1 MAAARDDAFD
11 DDDIIAPERY
21 GARGHPHDAFAWL
34 RANDPL
40 RYVRPTSF
48 RPFWAVTR
56 HADIVEIEK
65 DPELFASEPRPI
77 LQPEVSQPEM
87 REELIAQIFQRLQD
101 SPKLLEVMASAGEQG
116 LIRSLVQMDPPDH
129 TKYRA
134 LVQPWFKPS
143 NIKRLEDRLGAIIG
157 GILDDMAGD
166 GSERELDFVQDIAVW
181 PPLKLIAEL
190 LGIPREDEWRILKL
204 TNELFAGEDPEMRRA
219 GEDPLSIFDTIKD
232 LYDYFT
238 RLTDER
244 RANPGEDL
252 ASYIANG
259 RIDGEY
265 LPYKELISY
274 YIIVAT
280 AGHETTRT
288 AIAGGLHALLTHPE
302 QFDELQRAAGGE
314 DAGDADTVKLA
325 VEEMIRWTTPV
336 AQFSRTATRDT
347 ELRGRKIA
355 AGDTLGLFYASA
367 NFDEAVFDDPFT
379 FRIDR
384 KPNRH
389 LAFGTGPHQCL
400 GLLLARLEMR
410 IFFTQL
416 MPRIRHMALAHP
428 EQPPDHLR
436 ASFVH
441 GLKHLPIRVALEAAA
456 DARS

>member
-1 MAAARDDAFD
+1 MTQATDYRFHD
-11 DDDIIAPERY
+11 DDVISPAVY
-21 GARGHPHDAFAWL
+21 GRRGHPHDAFRWL

-40 RYVRPTSF
+40 RFVKPENF
-48 RPFWAVTR
+48 EPFWAVTR
-56 HADIVEIEK
+56 HADIVEVEK
-65 DPELFASEPRPI
+65 QPEVFASEPRP
-77 LQPEVSQPEM
+77 LLSPEVTRPEM
-87 REELIAQIFQRLQD
+87 REEVMAEIFRRLED
-101 SPKLLEVMASAGEQG
+101 SPKLLEVLASAGERG

-143 NIKRLEDRLGAIIG
+143 NIKRLEDRLSTIIG
-157 GILDDMAGD
+157 AILDDMAGD
-166 GSERELDFVQDIAVW
+166 GSARELDFVQDVAVW

-190 LGIPREDEWRILKL
+190 LGVPPEDEWRILKL
-204 TNELFAGEDPEMRRA
+204 TNELFAGEDPEMRRT
-219 GEDPLSIFDTIKD
+219 GDDPLSIFETIKD

-238 RLTDER
+238 ELTEAR

-288 AIAGGLHALLTHPE
+288 AISGGLHALLTHPE
-302 QFDELQRAAGGE
+302 QLDTLRRNAADEDLI
-314 DAGDADTVKLA
+314 KLA

-336 AQFSRTATRDT
+336 AQFSRTAMRDY
-347 ELRGRKIA
+347 ELRGQKIA
-355 AGDTLGLFYASA
+355 EGDTVGLFYASA
-367 NFDEAVFDDPFT
+367 NFDEAVFDDPFA

-410 IFFTQL
+410 IFFSQL
-416 MPRIRHMALAHP
+416 LPRLEHLELLHEP
-428 EQPPDHLR
+428 EHLR

-441 GLKHLPIRVALEAAA
+441 GLKHLPIRVSLRRA
-456 DARS
+456 

>member
-1 MAAARDDAFD
+1 MRD
-11 DDDIIAPERY
+11 
-21 GARGHPHDAFAWL
+21 
-34 RANDPL
+34 
-40 RYVRPTSF
+40 
-48 RPFWAVTR
+48 
-56 HADIVEIEK
+56 EI
-65 DPELFASEPRPI
+65 
-77 LQPEVSQPEM
+77 
-87 REELIAQIFQRLQD
+87 IAQIFQRLQD
-101 SPKLLEVMASAGEQG
+101 SPELLEVMASAGEQG

-157 GILDDMAGD
+157 DILDDMAD
-166 GSERELDFVQDIAVW
+166 GGTERDLDFVQDIAVW

-238 RLTDER
+238 RLTDKR

-259 RIDGEY
+259 RIDGGY

-274 YIIVAT
+274 YVIVAT

-302 QFDELQRAAGGE
+302 QLDRLKH
-314 DAGDADTVKLA
+314 DAGDENAVKLA

-367 NFDEAVFDDPFT
+367 NFDEAVFDDPFA

-416 MPRIRHMALAHP
+416 MPRIRHMELLHP

-441 GLKHLPIRVALEAAA
+441 GLKHLPIRVAL
-456 DARS
+456 DAPAQGRS